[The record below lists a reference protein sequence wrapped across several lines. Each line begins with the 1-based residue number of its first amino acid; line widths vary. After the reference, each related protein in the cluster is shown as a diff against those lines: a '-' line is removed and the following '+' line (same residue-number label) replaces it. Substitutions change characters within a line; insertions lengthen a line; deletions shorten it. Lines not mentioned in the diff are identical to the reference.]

1 MKLLYTGLVMEK
13 RWAFPL
19 VISSLLCI
27 FVFATCLNMG
37 ILSSLQTIN
46 AIFKSSAST
55 NQTNSIVIELN
66 MSKPIP
72 PPITPPLPRF
82 AYLISGSKGDQH
94 RLWRTLQSLY
104 HPRNQ
109 YVVHLDL
116 ESPLVER
123 LELAMRIEKDDVFSK
138 VGNVYMISKANI
150 VTYRGPTM
158 VSNTLH
164 ACAIL
169 LRRSRDWDWFINL
182 SASDYPLVT
191 QDDLIHTFSKL
202 DRNLSFVEHTSR
214 LGWKFIRRAMPVIVD
229 PGLYS
234 NKKSDILYVEP
245 KRDLPKSFKLFTG
258 SAWMVLSRSFVEYI
272 IWGWDNL
279 PRTLLMYYANFA
291 SSPEGYFHT
300 VICNVPEFA
309 AKTANHDMHYISWHN
324 PPRQHPHLL
333 TMNHTQ
339 KMVESN
345 APFARKFKQDDPVL
359 DWIDRELLGRGN
371 GSFIPGGWCARK
383 VNCSEVGNV
392 DKINP
397 GYGAKR
403 LSRLISRVVQSV
415 AFRRYQCNC
424 HQFSEFPVH
433 VFPEDELGLKLKLNL
448 GFTGKVCTEVKII
461 LIITGD

>member
-1 MKLLYTGLVMEK
+1 MKTLETGLSMEK

-27 FVFATCLNMG
+27 FLFATCFNMG
-37 ILSSLQTIN
+37 ILSSLQTVN
-46 AIFKSSAST
+46 SIFRKSVST
-55 NQTNSIVIELN
+55 NQTSSIIIELN
-66 MSKPIP
+66 ISKPLP
-72 PPITPPLPRF
+72 TPSAPPLPRF

-116 ESPLVER
+116 ESPLQER
-123 LELAMRIEKDDVFSK
+123 LELASRIEKDSVFSK
-138 VGNVYMISKANI
+138 IGNVYMISKANM

-182 SASDYPLVT
+182 GASDYPLVT

-202 DRNLSFVEHTSR
+202 DRNLNFIDHTSK
-214 LGWKFIRRAMPVIVD
+214 LGWKNFRRAMPLIVD

-234 NKKSDILYVEP
+234 NRKSDIFNVEP
-245 KRDLPKSFKLFTG
+245 QRTLPNSFKLFTG
-258 SAWMVLSRSFVEYI
+258 SAWMVLSRAFVEYI

-279 PRTLLMYYANFA
+279 PRTLLMYYANFV

-309 AKTANHDMHYISWHN
+309 ATAANHDMHYIAWDN
-324 PPRQHPHLL
+324 PPRQHPHAL
-333 TMNHTQ
+333 TLNDTE
-339 KMVESN
+339 KMVASN
-345 APFARKFKQDDPVL
+345 SPFARKFNQDDPVL
-359 DWIDRELLGRGN
+359 DWIDKELLGRVN
-371 GSFIPGGWCARK
+371 GSFTPGGWCVNER
-383 VNCSEVGNV
+383 NCSEVVGNLE
-392 DKINP
+392 KINP
-397 GYGAKR
+397 GPGAER
-403 LSRLISRVVQSV
+403 LSRLVSRVVESV
-415 AFRRYQCNC
+415 AFKRNQC
-424 HQFSEFPVH
+424 
-433 VFPEDELGLKLKLNL
+433 K
-448 GFTGKVCTEVKII
+448 
-461 LIITGD
+461 